1 MLFIFKWPCENKTK
15 RLMFESSCWTLK
27 WEKHSL
33 EVKSWRVAWK
43 IQERIWQRSKSPAR
57 RTHYDYK
64 RKKPVS
70 VKPEKGF
77 LVTAVREF
85 YSDLADVKDDNN
97 LSKALKF
104 AKRYEKYV

>member
-1 MLFIFKWPCENKTK
+1 ML
-15 RLMFESSCWTLK
+15 
-27 WEKHSL
+27 EKYKKEYDK
-33 EVKSWRVAWK
+33 EVKAL
-43 IQERIWQRSKSPAR
+43 QGE
-57 RTHYDYK
+57 THYEYK